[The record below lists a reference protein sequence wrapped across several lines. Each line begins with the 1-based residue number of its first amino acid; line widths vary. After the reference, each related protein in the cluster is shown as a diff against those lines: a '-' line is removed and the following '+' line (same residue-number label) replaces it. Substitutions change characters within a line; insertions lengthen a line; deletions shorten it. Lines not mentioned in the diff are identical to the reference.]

1 MTTQEK
7 QRIDGEK
14 IVNLIA
20 NSFFEDMYSWTQ
32 AKAINCYAFARGLT
46 CPDVK
51 NQIYTP
57 GRLYR
62 LKFGHGPEVNWKCD
76 PYLIDKCISNDS
88 LALNQ
93 HCERVSFSSIKEDD
107 CNFYFAITEFHV
119 LNSPADH
126 HWHFICR
133 TPNGLW
139 LHKPDWFLAA
149 ELVNWIEYGKTF
161 QFNTVGRELGS
172 SFTECDE
179 SVLIPCEAVCFEN
192 FFYKLELPE
201 D

>member
-46 CPDVK
+46 
-51 NQIYTP
+51 
-57 GRLYR
+57 
-62 LKFGHGPEVNWKCD
+62 W
-76 PYLIDKCISNDS
+76 
-88 LALNQ
+88 
-93 HCERVSFSSIKEDD
+93 
-107 CNFYFAITEFHV
+107 
-119 LNSPADH
+119 
-126 HWHFICR
+126 
-133 TPNGLW
+133 
-139 LHKPDWFLAA
+139 
-149 ELVNWIEYGKTF
+149 LVNWIEYGKTF

-201 D
+201 DWVILFF